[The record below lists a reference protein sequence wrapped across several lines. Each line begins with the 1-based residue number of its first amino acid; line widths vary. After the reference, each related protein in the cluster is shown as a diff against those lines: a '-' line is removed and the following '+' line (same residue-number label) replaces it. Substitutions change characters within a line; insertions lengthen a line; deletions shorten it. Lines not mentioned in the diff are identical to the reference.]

1 MPAPKIDNRVPSR
14 TEALVFRFKTL
25 LLQFRR
31 SIMNVLIS
39 RTSRFPKRKALS
51 SQKVIAESRS
61 PLWTETEPA
70 ERFLVAGKI
79 NNLRLAVRRLD
90 GVEIPAGEV
99 FSFWKHVGRAS
110 RFRGYVAGRELR
122 EGCIIPNVGGGLC
135 QISNALYDA
144 ALRAD
149 LEMIERHPHT
159 QVIAGSLA
167 EKGRDA
173 TVFWNYIDLR
183 FRSANALRIEASL
196 DAEHLTVR
204 FKGEHNGNGKLHRL
218 SRGVIHADQ
227 PRSCVSCEVNECH
240 SVASR
245 PTNEDFGR
253 TVFLVDEVWPEFNE
267 YIQSVRTD
275 RDLLLLPLDGTR
287 FRKPNY
293 SWDTGGFNAVR
304 QSLLTTAIRS
314 FRSRSLAAQGAA
326 RQKNLLAMYQRLAES
341 YARRLKFD
349 VLHVVVQQNLLP
361 FLWRSG
367 HLGGRTFDV
376 LMTALPMNELQ
387 RTLDAASELH
397 PKSTTLGDFRADSWL
412 LEAESEALHHAQK
425 VVTPHTRIAS
435 LFDGRAELLRWKK
448 PRPVDRVTSKN
459 EKPVIVFPSSTVGRK
474 GCYELREALRGQNI
488 KLITLG
494 SYIESPDF
502 WDRFDVE
509 KGDDDWRNR
518 ADLVVLPAH
527 VEHRPRRL
535 LAAVAHGIPVIATP
549 NCGVSGLDGIQIV
562 DAGDPESLKAAIT
575 WFV

>member
-1 MPAPKIDNRVPSR
+1 
-14 TEALVFRFKTL
+14 
-25 LLQFRR
+25 
-31 SIMNVLIS
+31 
-39 RTSRFPKRKALS
+39 
-51 SQKVIAESRS
+51 
-61 PLWTETEPA
+61 
-70 ERFLVAGKI
+70 
-79 NNLRLAVRRLD
+79 
-90 GVEIPAGEV
+90 
-99 FSFWKHVGRAS
+99 
-110 RFRGYVAGRELR
+110 
-122 EGCIIPNVGGGLC
+122 
-135 QISNALYDA
+135 
-144 ALRAD
+144 
-149 LEMIERHPHT
+149 
-159 QVIAGSLA
+159 
-167 EKGRDA
+167 
-173 TVFWNYIDLR
+173 
-183 FRSANALRIEASL
+183 
-196 DAEHLTVR
+196 
-204 FKGEHNGNGKLHRL
+204 
-218 SRGVIHADQ
+218 
-227 PRSCVSCEVNECH
+227 
-240 SVASR
+240 
-245 PTNEDFGR
+245 
-253 TVFLVDEVWPEFNE
+253 
-267 YIQSVRTD
+267 
-275 RDLLLLPLDGTR
+275 
-287 FRKPNY
+287 
-293 SWDTGGFNAVR
+293 
-304 QSLLTTAIRS
+304 
-314 FRSRSLAAQGAA
+314 
-326 RQKNLLAMYQRLAES
+326 MYQRLAES

-425 VVTPHTRIAS
+425 IVTPHTHIAS